1 MGTYLPIGSLWME
14 LAQDLNMKIAW
25 LEEGDIKMETKV
37 GEPCLQVK
45 ELHIRQAPPEANSP
59 SV

>member
-1 MGTYLPIGSLWME
+1 MGPTSY
-14 LAQDLNMKIAW
+14 DLRPLKTHE
-25 LEEGDIKMETKV
+25 EEGDIKMETEV